1 VPSGPLPP
9 RDEAELFARARDL
22 AGLSLGDLATR
33 HGRVAPEDLRRKKGF
48 VGELVER
55 VLGGTRGPR
64 PGPDFPELGIELKTL
79 PVDAEGRPVESTFVC
94 TLSLRDV
101 GDLEWADSPVRKKLA
116 RVLFV
121 PVEGERSRRVAER
134 RVGSPLIWS
143 PSARDEADL
152 KFDWDE
158 LSGRVGRGAVESV
171 TGHLGRFLQV
181 RPKARDGS
189 ARSRAYDSEGAAFAT
204 LPRGFYLRASFT
216 ERIVREHYAL
226 GR

>member
-158 LSGRVGRGAVESV
+158 LSGRVGRGGRVSV
-171 TGHLGRFLQV
+171 RAICSHCSC
-181 RPKARDGS
+181 GS
-189 ARSRAYDSEGAAFAT
+189 SGFSRCTAANSRLVNTTCDAFARSPASSIST
-204 LPRGFYLRASFT
+204 PRFT
-216 ERIVREHYAL
+216 T
-226 GR
+226 